1 MFSEKEPLK
10 FIGIPSFAPEHFRRV
25 RLRLALGAKH
35 LQKGLTQLGEEGA
48 VQLFRPLL
56 ANDFILGAVGV
67 LQFDVTMARLK
78 AEYKVDAVDE
88 GVDYAT
94 ARWGGLVAPI
104 GSGWKPSRRRI
115 RPIWRSM
122 RRGTW
127 PTWPPVGGG
136 WSSSWRS
143 GRRSAF

>member
-25 RLRLALGAKH
+25 RLTSALG
-35 LQKGLTQLGEEGA
+35 
-48 VQLFRPLL
+48 
-56 ANDFILGAVGV
+56 NDFILGAVGV

>member
-1 MFSEKEPLK
+1 M
-10 FIGIPSFAPEHFRRV
+10 
-25 RLRLALGAKH
+25 
-35 LQKGLTQLGEEGA
+35 QKGLTQLGEEGA

-94 ARWGGLVAPI
+94 ARWGE
-104 GSGWKPSRRRI
+104 
-115 RPIWRSM
+115 
-122 RRGTW
+122 
-127 PTWPPVGGG
+127 
-136 WSSSWRS
+136 
-143 GRRSAF
+143 